1 MGVFSKIFGKKDPI
15 KDAIINEEIKKVESG
30 EIHKIYPI
38 LKPGD
43 WIGLKYGA
51 VKKIILG
58 SEGEPKLVVGYGYD
72 APENFIF
79 LNEDNIKDKNLD
91 DLIAQAF
98 HNLDEYKVN
107 VNEVMPGK
115 VAIIDGLD
123 FCSEKILS
131 KKFMFEMH
139 ELLGSK
145 KLLASIPRRRCMM
158 ITSAQDDPAV
168 MKQFRSVHEKTWGD
182 DSYGNA
188 PIINLYF
195 DVNEGEIVRN
205 REVF

>member
-1 MGVFSKIFGKKDPI
+1 MNLFKRIFGKEDPVKD
-15 KDAIINEEIKKVESG
+15 KVVNEEIDKVESG
-30 EIHKIYPI
+30 EIHLVYPI

-58 SEGEPKLVVGYGYD
+58 SEGQPQLVVGYGYD

-91 DLIAQAF
+91 EVIGNAYQ
-98 HNLDEYKVN
+98 NLDNYKVDI
-107 VNEVMPGK
+107 NEVMPGK
-115 VAIIDGLD
+115 VAIVDGKD
-123 FCSEKILS
+123 FCAEKILS
-131 KKFMFEMH
+131 KKFMLEMH
-139 ELLGSK
+139 QLLGSNE
-145 KLLASIPRRRCMM
+145 LLISIPRRRCMM
-158 ITSAQDDPAV
+158 ITSAQNDPAV
-168 MKQFRSVHEKTWGD
+168 MEQFKTVHLKTWGD

-195 DVNEGEIVRN
+195 EVKDGEITGH
-205 REVF
+205 REI

>member
-1 MGVFSKIFGKKDPI
+1 MNLFKRIFGKEDRAKD
-15 KDAIINEEIKKVESG
+15 KVVNEEIDKVESG
-30 EIHKIYPI
+30 EIHLIYPI

-58 SEGEPKLVVGYGYD
+58 SEGQPQLVVGYGYD

-91 DLIAQAF
+91 DVIAEAYQ
-98 HNLDEYKVN
+98 NLDNYKVDI
-107 VNEVMPGK
+107 NEVMPRK
-115 VAIIDGLD
+115 VAIVDGMD
-123 FCSEKILS
+123 FCAEKILS
-131 KKFMFEMH
+131 KKFMLEMH
-139 ELLGSK
+139 QLLGSNE
-145 KLLASIPRRRCMM
+145 LLVSIPRRRCMM

-168 MKQFRSVHEKTWGD
+168 MEQFKTVHLKTWGD

-195 DVNEGEIVRN
+195 EVKDGEITGHQ
-205 REVF
+205 EI